1 MNVFLLSTPLC
12 PQTEYLWNCEQNNTL
27 RTSQQTNGHFSTTD
41 WENNEMTEKQVLV
54 AALVVMILLPGVT
67 QYIQTQ
73 LGVSLWFIYV
83 LYIIVV
89 R

>member
-1 MNVFLLSTPLC
+1 
-12 PQTEYLWNCEQNNTL
+12 
-27 RTSQQTNGHFSTTD
+27 
-41 WENNEMTEKQVLV
+41 MTEKQVLV